1 MVIIAL
7 VLVILLRKSIIDI
20 QQWKNGTASKQS
32 IKILQLNG
40 VNPHIAIV
48 QALQTFFYKKWQL
61 DRAQFDK
68 VRIEELLTEKKV
80 DPVIITTVT
89 DILETCE
96 MARFTSVK
104 SSEYTKASSL
114 LSKTKDSIEKLDNY

>member
-7 VLVILLRKSIIDI
+7 ILVILLRKSIIDI
-20 QQWKNGTASKQS
+20 QQWKNGTASKQA

-48 QALQTFFYKKWQL
+48 QALQTFFYKKWDL
-61 DRAQFDK
+61 DRAQFGK
-68 VRIEELLTEKKV
+68 KRIEELLTENKV
-80 DPVIITTVT
+80 DPVIITAVT

-96 MARFTSVK
+96 MARFTDVQ
-104 SSEYTKASSL
+104 SSEQTQASLL

>member
-1 MVIIAL
+1 MDLTVFYSSDNSFSIGYNLAL

-68 VRIEELLTEKKV
+68 ERLEKLLTE
-80 DPVIITTVT
+80 IRWT
-89 DILETCE
+89 L
-96 MARFTSVK
+96 R
-104 SSEYTKASSL
+104 L
-114 LSKTKDSIEKLDNY
+114 LYFN

>member
-96 MARFTSVK
+96 MARFTNVQ
-104 SSEYTKASSL
+104 SSENTQASSL
-114 LSKTKDSIEKLDNY
+114 LSKTKDIIRKIR